1 MDERSNVM
9 INRIKNG
16 HINGRESGRAI
27 KGRVS
32 TRINRSSELLAQKLK
47 AEGITNSQVLHAI
60 ANSPRHIFIPEI
72 LAHKAYDNTAL
83 PIGQG
88 QTISQPYIVAKM
100 SELLLK
106 GKQENNVVGNR
117 PKNILE
123 IGTGSGYQTS
133 ILAQLTDK
141 VFSVERIKSLQFQA
155 KRCLRAMDLHNIS
168 MKHGD
173 GWQGWA
179 SKAPFDAI
187 IVTAGAASVP
197 QALLDQLNDGG
208 RLVIPV
214 GEQTQ
219 ILKIITRQGNN
230 YHEQQ
235 VEAVR
240 FVPLVPGDLL

>member
-1 MDERSNVM
+1 MSGKSKRS
-9 INRIKNG
+9 G
-16 HINGRESGRAI
+16 
-27 KGRVS
+27 
-32 TRINRSSELLAQKLK
+32 ELLAKKLY
-47 AEGITNSQVLHAI
+47 AEGITNSKVLQAI

-100 SELLLK
+100 SELLL
-106 GKQENNVVGNR
+106 GKEGDKSNS
-117 PKNILE
+117 ILE

-133 ILAQLTDK
+133 ILAQITDK
-141 VFSVERIKSLQFQA
+141 VYSVERIKSLQFQA
-155 KRCLRAMDLHNIS
+155 KRCLRALDLHNIS

-173 GWQGWA
+173 GWQGWQ

-187 IVTAGAASVP
+187 IVTAGAATVP
-197 QALLDQLNDGG
+197 KALLEQLVDGG
-208 RLVIPV
+208 RLIIPV

-219 ILKIITRQGNN
+219 ILKIITRNGDE
-230 YHEQQ
+230 YSEQQ

-240 FVPLVPGDLL
+240 FVPLIPGDLL

>member
-1 MDERSNVM
+1 MMSSRIGGKSKRS
-9 INRIKNG
+9 G
-16 HINGRESGRAI
+16 
-27 KGRVS
+27 
-32 TRINRSSELLAQKLK
+32 ELLAQKLQS
-47 AEGITNSQVLHAI
+47 EGISNTAVLQAI
-60 ANSPRHIFIPEI
+60 AHSPRHIFVPEI

-100 SELLLK
+100 SELLLAD
-106 GKQENNVVGNR
+106 GR
-117 PKNILE
+117 PQNILE

-141 VFSVERIKSLQFQA
+141 VFSVERIKALQWQA
-155 KRCLRAMDLHNIS
+155 KRCLRGMDLHNVA

-173 GWQGWA
+173 GWQGWR
-179 SKAPFDAI
+179 SKGPYDAI
-187 IVTAGAASVP
+187 IVTAAPSSVP
-197 QALLDQLNDGG
+197 PALLEQLADGG
-208 RLVIPV
+208 RLIIPV

-219 ILKIITRQGNN
+219 ILKIITRDGDVFN
-230 YHEQQ
+230 EQQ

>member
-1 MDERSNVM
+1 MMSSRIGGKSRRS
-9 INRIKNG
+9 G
-16 HINGRESGRAI
+16 
-27 KGRVS
+27 
-32 TRINRSSELLAQKLK
+32 ELLAQKLQN
-47 AEGITNSQVLHAI
+47 EGISNTAVLQAI
-60 ANSPRHIFIPEI
+60 AQSPRHIFVPEI

-100 SELLLK
+100 SELLLAD
-106 GKQENNVVGNR
+106 GR

-141 VFSVERIKSLQFQA
+141 VFSVERIKALQWQA
-155 KRCLRAMDLHNIS
+155 KRCLRAMDLHNVS

-173 GWQGWA
+173 GWQGWQ
-179 SKAPFDAI
+179 SKGPFEAI
-187 IVTAGAASVP
+187 IVTAAPASVP
-197 QALLDQLNDGG
+197 PALLGQLADGG
-208 RLVIPV
+208 RLIIPV

-219 ILKIITRQGNN
+219 ILKIITRDGDTFN
-230 YHEQQ
+230 EQQ